1 MFWNVWQSLG
11 KLSEWLYS
19 SLDTTI
25 GIMSCI
31 AWTARGLSEHVM
43 STPWLHYWTWHIKC
57 PNPIWYTYMKKSEKL
72 FILNKSREG
81 KACIMYQPGD
91 QGPVWAGAGRCCLS
105 SSRLS
110 WFSENF
116 SPPVPGHWPS
126 PVMCCVCTSQA
137 HYNADDTA
145 AQWSFVSSLLPP
157 LNIEYTNNVCSLHT
171 FAFHRLYQIV
181 KLRVNVKRET

>member
-25 GIMSCI
+25 VSCI
-31 AWTARGLSEHVM
+31 AWTARGLSMLCPAHDWTIEHDT
-43 STPWLHYWTWHIKC
+43 SNIQILFDTRKAWKAL
-57 PNPIWYTYMKKSEKL
+57 EKQ
-72 FILNKSREG
+72 FILNKSRETC
-81 KACIMYQPGD
+81 KMYQTGD
-91 QGPVWAGAGRCCLS
+91 QWPVWAGHCCLS

-116 SPPVPGHWPS
+116 SPPATDHPPS
-126 PVMCCVCTSQA
+126 CAVYCVCTSQA

-145 AQWSFVSSLLPP
+145 AAQWSFMSWLFTPS
-157 LNIEYTNNVCSLHT
+157 NTNNVCSLHI
-171 FAFHRLYQIV
+171 FAFHRLYQI
-181 KLRVNVKRET
+181 KCCGCDCWFY